1 MAVAAAAVLTA
12 VPFMSGCESSHPEA
26 VITISYDGTEYELN
40 YKLYRNMYPQTV
52 RHFIELAES
61 GFYNNT
67 IIHNYSGS
75 SYIYGGGYS
84 YSDTYETDYDEGELG
99 MLDYFEINSKEA
111 EYYNLAINTDTL
123 TPSVYRD
130 NIDGR
135 YIDALPTVIGEVGET
150 HVIQNGELTGGF
162 GALRM
167 YYSDKSFDDDFDDT
181 VYLDKDGNDDV
192 VIMADYEQHS
202 ATSLFSI
209 QTSSSSGSSDYCIF
223 GQLVETQAL
232 TDLISA
238 IESATVTVSDVPIDT
253 RDVLLGEA
261 DVANFEDFTV
271 TALPIIVVSVEI
283 TRY

>member
-40 YKLYRNMYPQTV
+40 YKLYRNMYPQTI
-52 RHFIELAES
+52 RHFIELTES

-75 SYIYGGGYS
+75 SYMYGGGYS
-84 YSDTYETDYDEGELG
+84 YADTYEDDYEEGELG
-99 MLDYFEINSKEA
+99 MLDYFETNSKEQA
-111 EYYNLAINTDTL
+111 YYNLFTSGIF
-123 TPSVYRD
+123 TPSVYRRF
-130 NIDGR
+130 IDGN
-135 YIDALPTVIGEVGET
+135 YIEPLPTVIGEVGET
-150 HVIQNGELTGGF
+150 HPIKHGALTGSF

-181 VYLDKDGNDDV
+181 VYLDKDGNDDG

-223 GQLVETQAL
+223 GQLIETQAL

-238 IESATVTVSDVPIDT
+238 IESDTVTVSDVPIDT